1 MPRRTIYFAKLTSG
15 AQVTLADRGSFHD
28 TILEALDPQHKVE
41 RYGRTWRFSRPID
54 QVEFV
59 LGKLGFTHEGEQEQT
74 DYDEEAEDF
83 VTALAPARQTFFSH
97 FVVDIVAEVVA
108 FEDRGRL
115 IRRQSFLGAFDGLLE
130 AAGLNVTV
138 EPLTDP
144 ASLRE
149 WAASVERV
157 VRIRASVRNPNPG
170 WVDDAGAVRQL
181 VEETDAESVD
191 VTAKA
196 SQDHGLNVGAQWV
209 DGALHQISEEG
220 QGTMSAIG
228 VRGEKESRWT
238 SGQRVRSE
246 ELEESPQDAS
256 ETIWSRIVDMLR
268 GVYDRG

>member
-1 MPRRTIYFAKLTSG
+1 MPRRTVYFAKVTRG
-15 AQVTLADRGSFHD
+15 AQVTMADRASFHD

-54 QVEFV
+54 QVEFI

-74 DYDEEAEDF
+74 DYDEDAKDF

-97 FVVDIVAEVVA
+97 FVIDTAAEVVA

-115 IRRQSFLGAFDGLLE
+115 IRRQSFMGAFDGLLE
-130 AAGLNVTV
+130 AAGLNVAV
-138 EPLTDP
+138 DALTDP

-149 WAASVERV
+149 WAESVERV
-157 VRIRASVRNPNPG
+157 VRIRATVQNPNPG

-181 VEETDAESVD
+181 IEETDAESVD

-196 SQDHGLNVGAQWV
+196 SQEHGLNVGARWV
-209 DGALHQISEEG
+209 DGALQQISAEG
-220 QGTMSAIG
+220 QGSMSAIG
-228 VRGEKESRWT
+228 VRGERESRWT

-256 ETIWSRIVDMLR
+256 ETIWSRIVDILR
-268 GVYDRG
+268 GVYDR